1 MPSQTFP
8 GLPSQSSSFTQQFG
22 ISSLTQPEAGSQ
34 VSMVQKMPSSQFV
47 GVVWQPSSW
56 SQVSS
61 VQGLP
66 SSQ

>member
-1 MPSQTFP
+1 
-8 GLPSQSSSFTQQFG
+8 
-22 ISSLTQPEAGSQ
+22 
-34 VSMVQKMPSSQFV
+34 MVQKMPSSQFV